1 MSTRQTILYHED
13 PEDSAGPV
21 GFHLFS
27 DAFTGAIGLEF
38 DGVPFEATH
47 QSITVTIPREWAVML
62 GLVNE

>member
-1 MSTRQTILYHED
+1 MSTRQTILNHEE
-13 PEDSAGPV
+13 PGDSTGPV

-27 DAFTGAIGLEF
+27 DAFTGTIGLELN
-38 DGVPFEATH
+38 GVPFEATH